1 MVSTKIF
8 FLPYVSFTDALP
20 TDTTAVDGAAES
32 APAVES
38 VPHVEVSTAAALPKE
53 PRAVVRSKKQTPPPD
68 QPQTIQGDYF
78 FFSRL
83 LVYQLIHKILWC
95 FRERRTIYLHRS
107 C

>member
-38 VPHVEVSTAAALPKE
+38 VPQVEVSTAAALPKE

-78 FFSRL
+78 FFTTFGVSIDSQNFMVL
-83 LVYQLIHKILWC
+83 P
-95 FRERRTIYLHRS
+95 
-107 C
+107 